1 MTTVHLHDVI
11 IIKITVNWARNYGNV
26 RNRPCTG
33 CFDCAV
39 PRRKEAALL
48 RLWGRACAEQQRSL
62 MMASSAAT
70 RSGAAAVKVVKPIF
84 SRDLS
89 EARRRARELYRAW
102 YREVPNTVHTFQLD
116 ITARQGHEKLRE
128 MFDRNRHV
136 TDPRVID
143 MLVIKVRVSVLASAS
158 ESVCGLSARC
168 CVAGE
173 DGAGGDHQRL
183 EAEDAHHALLPRDRG
198 QASRRLPE
206 QVLPR
211 TRPLTSDPDPDPEVC
226 CAILLLDCKYTRM
239 LKLSPVCV
247 CFIEYCV
254 VISAEA
260 SVSPSTHRS
269 DQYTAGSSIYMSP
282 CSTEAVISSTGV
294 FVAIDNNTL
303 YGSQLYISLL

>member
-102 YREVPNTVHTFQLD
+102 YREVPNTGKLQQTHTQ
-116 ITARQGHEKLRE
+116 REREK
-128 MFDRNRHV
+128 
-136 TDPRVID
+136 T
-143 MLVIKVRVSVLASAS
+143 
-158 ESVCGLSARC
+158 ESRSHTHTHTLS
-168 CVAGE
+168 
-173 DGAGGDHQRL
+173 
-183 EAEDAHHALLPRDRG
+183 
-198 QASRRLPE
+198 
-206 QVLPR
+206 
-211 TRPLTSDPDPDPEVC
+211 
-226 CAILLLDCKYTRM
+226 
-239 LKLSPVCV
+239 
-247 CFIEYCV
+247 
-254 VISAEA
+254 
-260 SVSPSTHRS
+260 
-269 DQYTAGSSIYMSP
+269 
-282 CSTEAVISSTGV
+282 
-294 FVAIDNNTL
+294 
-303 YGSQLYISLL
+303 SL